1 MTPELMQLQKHGGG
15 GGGGDGVKGEN
26 WGAMMDEQ
34 QGDGDGKQQC
44 YCDGAAVDA
53 VH

>member
-1 MTPELMQLQKHGGG
+1 MTPELTQLQKHGGE
-15 GGGGDGVKGEN
+15 GGDGVKDEN

-34 QGDGDGKQQC
+34 WGDGGGKQQC

>member
-1 MTPELMQLQKHGGG
+1 MTPELKQPQKHG
-15 GGGGDGVKGEN
+15 GGGGDGVKDEN

-34 QGDGDGKQQC
+34 QGDGGGKQHC